1 MKKTFK
7 NGTAITF
14 NRPSSANHGKTGTVV
29 AKRDKATSPI
39 GVMLEG
45 KAAIVWTAEKFLTV
59 NTPTPAATITVS
71 GFNIGDTVLNTGR
84 GSKSGMT
91 GTVKKL
97 RDAATNVGV
106 EYTEGVTTWCKHTN
120 LTVYS
125 DSNSDSSSD
134 SGFSIGD
141 LVEYT
146 KPGMKKTGSTGTV
159 KKFRADGRV
168 GVNFRGSVITWCDDE
183 NLIFAGDD
191 LSDDDQSWDSDD
203 WSDDF
208 NDSADSVV
216 INFKGINITVSKDCE
231 VSITSEGVSVA

>member
-45 KAAIVWTAEKFLTV
+45 KAAIVWTAAKFLTV
-59 NTPTPAATITVS
+59 NDQITDSVTVE
-71 GFNIGDTVLNTGR
+71 GFNIGDTVTNTGR

-106 EYTEGVTTWCKHTN
+106 EYVEGVTTWCKHTN

-125 DSNSDSSSD
+125 DSSSD
-134 SGFSIGD
+134 SFNDCIFSIGD
-141 LVEYT
+141 VVMYV
-146 KPGMKKTGSTGTV
+146 KPGMKTTGTEGTV

-168 GVNFRGSVITWCDDE
+168 GVNFRGDVITWCDE
-183 NLIFAGDD
+183 NSLNFAGDYDDISD
-191 LSDDDQSWDSDD
+191 LSDW
-203 WSDDF
+203 
-208 NDSADSVV
+208 NDGDLADSVV

-231 VSITSEGVSVA
+231 VSITSEGVSVN

>member
-1 MKKTFK
+1 MTKTIK
-7 NGTAITF
+7 NGTGITF
-14 NRPSSANHGKTGTVV
+14 NRPSSTNHGKTGTVV
-29 AKRDKATSPI
+29 AKRDKETSPI

-45 KAAIVWTAEKFLTV
+45 KAAIVWTTGKFLTV
-59 NTPTPAATITVS
+59 NDQITDSVTVE
-71 GFNIGDTVLNTGR
+71 GFNVGDSVTNIGR

-97 RDAATNVGV
+97 RDAVTNVGV
-106 EYTEGVTTWCKHTN
+106 EYTEGVITWCKHTN
-120 LTVYS
+120 LTVN
-125 DSNSDSSSD
+125 SNSSSD
-134 SGFSIGD
+134 SSNDCIFSIGD

-146 KPGMKKTGSTGTV
+146 KPGMKKTGTEGTV

-168 GVNFRGSVITWCDDE
+168 GVNFRGDVITWCDAD
-183 NLIFAGDD
+183 NLDFAGDM
-191 LSDDDQSWDSDD
+191 SDHDQSWDSDD

-231 VSITSEGVSVA
+231 VSITSQGITIK

>member
-1 MKKTFK
+1 MKNTMK
-7 NGTAITF
+7 NGTSITF
-14 NRPSSANHGKTGTVV
+14 NRPSSTNHGKTGTVV

-45 KAAIVWTAEKFLTV
+45 KAAIVWTAAKFLTV
-59 NTPTPAATITVS
+59 NNPIADSVTVE
-71 GFNIGDTVLNTGR
+71 GFNIGDTVTNTGR

-106 EYTEGVTTWCKHTN
+106 EYVEGVTTWCKHTN
-120 LTVYS
+120 LTVYAPS
-125 DSNSDSSSD
+125 SDSSND
-134 SGFSIGD
+134 CIFSIGD

-146 KPGMKKTGSTGTV
+146 KPGMKKTGTEGTV

-168 GVNFRGSVITWCDDE
+168 GVNFRGDVITWCDAD
-183 NLIFAGDD
+183 NLDFAGDM
-191 LSDDDQSWDSDD
+191 SDHDQSWDSDD

-231 VSITSEGVSVA
+231 VSITSQGVSVN

>member
-1 MKKTFK
+1 MKNTMK
-7 NGTAITF
+7 NGTSITF

-45 KAAIVWTAEKFLTV
+45 KAAIVWTAAKFLTV
-59 NTPTPAATITVS
+59 NDQITDSVTVE
-71 GFNIGDTVLNTGR
+71 GFNIGDTVTNTGR

-106 EYTEGVTTWCKHTN
+106 EYVEGVTTWCKHTN
-120 LTVYS
+120 LTV
-125 DSNSDSSSD
+125 NSDDSSND
-134 SGFSIGD
+134 SIFSIGD

-168 GVNFRGSVITWCDDE
+168 GVNFRGSVITWCDAD

-191 LSDDDQSWDSDD
+191 MLDHDDSWDSDD

-231 VSITSEGVSVA
+231 VSITSEGVSVN

>member
-1 MKKTFK
+1 MKNTMK
-7 NGTAITF
+7 NGTSITF
-14 NRPSSANHGKTGTVV
+14 NRPSSTNHGKTGTVV

-45 KAAIVWTAEKFLTV
+45 KAAIVWTAAKFLTV
-59 NTPTPAATITVS
+59 NDQITDSVTVE
-71 GFNIGDTVLNTGR
+71 GFNIGDTVTNTGR

-97 RDAATNVGV
+97 RDELTNVGV
-106 EYTEGVTTWCKHTN
+106 EYVEGVITWCKHTN
-120 LTVYS
+120 LTV
-125 DSNSDSSSD
+125 NSDSSSD
-134 SGFSIGD
+134 SSNDCIFSIGD

-146 KPGMKKTGSTGTV
+146 KPGMKKTGTEGTV
-159 KKFRADGRV
+159 KKFRADGRI
-168 GVNFRGSVITWCDDE
+168 GVNFRGSVITWCDAD
-183 NLIFAGDD
+183 NLDFAGDM
-191 LSDDDQSWDSDD
+191 SDHDQSWDSDD

-231 VSITSEGVSVA
+231 VSITSQGVSVN

>member
-1 MKKTFK
+1 MKNTMK
-7 NGTAITF
+7 NGTSITF
-14 NRPSSANHGKTGTVV
+14 NRPSSTNHGKTGTVV

-45 KAAIVWTAEKFLTV
+45 KAAIVWTAAKFLTV
-59 NTPTPAATITVS
+59 NDQITDSVTVE
-71 GFNIGDTVLNTGR
+71 GFNIGDTVTNTGR

-106 EYTEGVTTWCKHTN
+106 EYVEGVTTWCKHTN
-120 LTVYS
+120 LTV
-125 DSNSDSSSD
+125 NSDDSSND
-134 SGFSIGD
+134 SIFSIGD

-168 GVNFRGSVITWCDDE
+168 GVNFRGSVITWCDAD

-191 LSDDDQSWDSDD
+191 MLDHDDSWDSDD

-231 VSITSEGVSVA
+231 VSITSEGVSVN

>member
-1 MKKTFK
+1 MK
-7 NGTAITF
+7 NGTSITF
-14 NRPSSANHGKTGTVV
+14 NRPSSTNHGKTGTVV

-45 KAAIVWTAEKFLTV
+45 KAAIVWTAAKFLTV
-59 NTPTPAATITVS
+59 NDQITDSVTVE
-71 GFNIGDTVLNTGR
+71 GFNIGDTVTNTGR

-97 RDAATNVGV
+97 RDELTNVGV
-106 EYTEGVTTWCKHTN
+106 EYTEGVITWCKHTN
-120 LTVYS
+120 LTV
-125 DSNSDSSSD
+125 NSDSSND
-134 SGFSIGD
+134 SIFSIGD

-168 GVNFRGSVITWCDDE
+168 GVNFRGDVITWCDAD
-183 NLIFAGDD
+183 NLIFADD
-191 LSDDDQSWDSDD
+191 MSDHDESWDSDD

>member
-14 NRPSSANHGKTGTVV
+14 NRPSSTNHGKTGTVV

-71 GFNIGDTVLNTGR
+71 GFNIGDTVLNTGK

-97 RDAATNVGV
+97 RNELTNVGV
-106 EYTEGVTTWCKHTN
+106 EYAEGVITWCKHTN

-125 DSNSDSSSD
+125 DDSSVD
-134 SGFSIGD
+134 TRFSVGD

-146 KPGMKKTGSTGTV
+146 KPGMKKTGSEGTV

-168 GVNFRGSVITWCDDE
+168 GVNFRGSVITWCDEDSL
-183 NLIFAGDD
+183 NFAGDM
-191 LSDDDQSWDSDD
+191 SDHDQSWDSDD